1 MKWNR
6 RPTRVIVLGIIFA
19 GILSSLAG
27 CAPSQEKIKAGFY
40 SYPKMLTEV
49 TDLAARYPQLLTV
62 FEQGRTYEGRTIIIL
77 AIGPK
82 DGAAGKPEIMAVFA
96 QHSGEHATTNVA
108 MGFVNQLLSN
118 YGKDEEITR
127 ILNEKRIYIVP
138 MANPDGVEYSMTNE
152 KIFYQ
157 WRKNRKPVGLDSF
170 GPDPERFG
178 VDLNRNWGYQW
189 DAPVGDELA
198 SHVSSPN
205 NQYFHGEK
213 PFSELET
220 IALRDF
226 IVGHKNIKLFVD
238 YHAGESN
245 YMQGD
250 IIIPFCY
257 TDDREVNRLEMARYE
272 EFRDMFARTISDPAD
287 HRTPFTA
294 LNAYQVREFVLKNTP
309 LLLKPFVRYMLPA
322 STLAPGSAIDWAANQ
337 GIFALGVE
345 ILSKDNFAA
354 KMPHSQERLTKK
366 QFEGFL
372 FLLQTL

>member
-6 RPTRVIVLGIIFA
+6 RPTLVILLGIIFV

-49 TDLAARYPQLLTV
+49 TDLATRYPQLLTV
-62 FEQGRTYEGRTIIIL
+62 FEQGRTYEGRAIVIL
-77 AIGPK
+77 AIEAK
-82 DGAAGKPEIMAVFA
+82 DGAASSPEIMAVFA

-198 SHVSSPN
+198 SHMSSPN

-226 IVGHKNIKLFVD
+226 IVGHKNIKLFID

-257 TDDREVNRLEMARYE
+257 TDDREVNQLEMARYE
-272 EFRDMFARTISDPAD
+272 KFRDKFARMISDPVD

-294 LNAYQVREFVLKNTP
+294 LHAYQVREFVLKNTP

-345 ILSKDNFAA
+345 MLHKDNFAA
-354 KMPHSQERLTKK
+354 KMPHSQEILTQK

-372 FLLQTL
+372 FLL